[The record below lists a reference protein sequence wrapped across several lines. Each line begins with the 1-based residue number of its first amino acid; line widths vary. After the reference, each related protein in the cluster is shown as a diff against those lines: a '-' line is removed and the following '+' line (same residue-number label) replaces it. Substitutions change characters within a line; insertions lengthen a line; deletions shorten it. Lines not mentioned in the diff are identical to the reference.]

1 MITIEIPRMLAERTG
16 TNDVVLLDRR
26 FATVG
31 GALTELG
38 AISPALFDR
47 IVDERGEVRQH
58 VNVFINETSI
68 RSLDGLSTPL
78 PDGSTIY
85 LLASVSGG

>member
-1 MITIEIPRMLAERTG
+1 MITIEIPWALAGRIDTENVIKLQTPCSTVGRALAELGMRSPA
-16 TNDVVLLDRR
+16 LLDR
-26 FATVG
+26 
-31 GALTELG
+31 
-38 AISPALFDR
+38 
-47 IVDERGEVRQH
+47 IVNERGEVRQH
-58 VNVFINETSI
+58 VNVFVNETSI